1 MSTKRKVRYDR
12 IIILTLA
19 VLLTAAVLGFGV
31 YKLLDHFLN
40 QETEQKEVI
49 PAANV
54 TTSGNIKVSLLD
66 YSVYTGDRENLGF
79 NFIVASLKFDS
90 DEPISF
96 DLADL
101 QTSEKI
107 HLDAVGKYI
116 NELEEKN
123 YRLNKLDISNVI
135 VSNENTHTANIFI
148 PYTTQSSTL
157 RILNSNDASMIEF
170 DLSKNT
176 SDISTLKFD
185 TQQQIEVGDTNVTV
199 SSCFVSTMMLHN
211 DQEYQIPSTL
221 SIYTFVISVN
231 KAEGNVMITDAR
243 FVAENDS
250 EVISCLDETYES
262 VKVANVLGKKL
273 VEGENGA
280 LFFETRTPSG
290 GPDYTGYLMLMFSN
304 SNDWVKIPTILE

>member
-31 YKLLDHFLN
+31 YKLLDLFLN

-135 VSNENTHTANIFI
+135 VSNENTYTANIFI